1 MQPTD
6 FQDLDPAPR
15 VLLGPGPSMVP
26 GRVLASMALPLLGH
40 LDPQF
45 LTIMEEE
52 QRLLRYLFQTNNEV
66 TLAVPGT
73 GTAGMETALCNL
85 IEPGDRVLV
94 AVVGFFGER
103 LFDMASRY
111 GAQVD
116 RLDMPWGQVF
126 DPAQIADALK
136 GNGYKLIALVH
147 AETSTGALQPHIE
160 QVAAAAHE
168 NGALLVLD
176 TVTSLAGLP
185 VEVDAWG
192 VDAAYSA
199 TQKSLSCPPGLAPVT
214 FSPLA
219 LEAVDRRKSPVANWY
234 LDLNGLRKYWEAPH
248 AYHHT
253 SPINTH
259 YALREGLRIVA
270 EEGLEVRFARHRA
283 NAELLW
289 QGLEALDL
297 PPLVPVEHRLP
308 TLTTPQLMPG
318 VDDAG
323 LRRRLLEEYN
333 IEIAAGFGPLKG
345 KVWRIGLMGFSSRRE
360 NVLLLLSALQA
371 LLR

>member
-1 MQPTD
+1 MQPPD

-26 GRVLASMALPLLGH
+26 PRVLACMALPLLGH

-45 LTIMEEE
+45 LQIMEQE
-52 QRLLRYLFQTNNEV
+52 QHLLRYLFQTKNDV
-66 TLAVPGT
+66 TFAVPGT

-85 IEPGDRVLV
+85 IEPRDGVLI
-94 AVVGFFGER
+94 AVKGFFGER
-103 LFDMASRY
+103 LFEMASRY
-111 GAQVD
+111 GARVD
-116 RLDMPWGQVF
+116 RLDAPWGQVF
-126 DPAQIADALK
+126 DPQQIADALK
-136 GNGYKLIALVH
+136 GKNYKLIALVH
-147 AETSTGALQPHIE
+147 AETSTGALQPGID
-160 QVAAAAHE
+160 QVAAAAHQ
-168 NGALLVLD
+168 NGTLLVLD

-185 VEVDAWG
+185 VMVDAWG
-192 VDAAYSA
+192 VDVAYSA
-199 TQKSLSCPPGLAPVT
+199 TQKSLSGPPGLAPIT

-219 LEAVDRRKSPVANWY
+219 LEAVARRKSLVANWY

-259 YALREGLRIVA
+259 YALREALRIVA
-270 EEGLEVRFARHRA
+270 EEGLEARFARHRL

-289 QGLEALDL
+289 SGLEDLDL

-323 LRRRLLEEYN
+323 LRKRLLEEFN

-360 NVLLLLSALQA
+360 NVLLLLSALQE